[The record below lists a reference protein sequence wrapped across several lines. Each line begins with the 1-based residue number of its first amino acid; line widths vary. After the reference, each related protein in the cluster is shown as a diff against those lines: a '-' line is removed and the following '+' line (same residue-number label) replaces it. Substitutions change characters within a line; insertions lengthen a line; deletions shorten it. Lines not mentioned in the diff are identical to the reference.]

1 MAHKRGLEFFGFVFT
16 AAVVALT
23 YMEYVH
29 NPFHSGNRR
38 WVSWADSLWSMYCFR
53 TLLPR
58 TSALT
63 NPAASAAAA
72 AVAAARQTKATPS
85 GGASSRHSN
94 GDAASPRSRSRSI
107 FFAAS
112 PRNDAWTR
120 VRIVATAVSDYINI
134 SFYYMSEY
142 FTNVMLLY
150 FYIYKVAMKFGSGC
164 VVSLLLMQVPVLFKG
179 WRHFAF
185 FMTAVALLQATSVV
199 FDALEAHVRGAVT
212 LSSLSEQLAP
222 SHCSLPSHT
231 CARTPSPLS
240 PSYLSDHHP
249 SKRSGIFVSLS
260 LQPLRCTSC
269 GSAFTS
275 SSGWFQ
281 TRQGTGRCGPRQ
293 LSLLSKGPRF
303 SAAQS
308 DGAGAYTFHTL
319 MTFAA
324 DIHLAGPG

>member
-1 MAHKRGLEFFGFVFT
+1 
-16 AAVVALT
+16 
-23 YMEYVH
+23 
-29 NPFHSGNRR
+29 
-38 WVSWADSLWSMYCFR
+38 
-53 TLLPR
+53 
-58 TSALT
+58 
-63 NPAASAAAA
+63 
-72 AVAAARQTKATPS
+72 
-85 GGASSRHSN
+85 
-94 GDAASPRSRSRSI
+94 
-107 FFAAS
+107 
-112 PRNDAWTR
+112 
-120 VRIVATAVSDYINI
+120 
-134 SFYYMSEY
+134 
-142 FTNVMLLY
+142 
-150 FYIYKVAMKFGSGC
+150 MKFGSGC

-212 LSSLSEQLAP
+212 LSSHSEQLAP
-222 SHCSLPSHT
+222 LHCSLPSHT
-231 CARTPSPLS
+231 CAPTPSPLS

-260 LQPLRCTSC
+260 LQPLRCISC

-319 MTFAA
+319 MTFGA
-324 DIHLAGPG
+324 DIHLHLMIHFFCSGGVTLREGTADVARALLDWRTLLQTFWPTLGCLASLLASRTAAAPPALHSRRGAWVVAAQAFLMVLLSVCAYKIFSLYYDWIIRYLISYLITSIVYYITGN